1 VICFLLSNGFLLLII
16 ALTSLSVLLSIN
28 SEILKIRG
36 FRFAL
41 LTAFALLLLYLVFD
55 KTGMPLNNPKI
66 DILRIT
72 TGGIAMGLLVS
83 GRFLSIIFLSYIFI
97 LTTNPS
103 LIAYTLMIIGLPY
116 RYGFMLVT
124 ALRLAPLMEEEGK
137 TIYWSQLVRGV
148 RYDHANPSKII
159 LLVQQFLTPLLIS
172 AIRRADHLVFSMEGR
187 GFGQYNKRTFL
198 SRVTPTKLD
207 LMSSLFLV
215 IFYSSLLYLNF
226 RV

>member
-1 VICFLLSNGFLLLII
+1 
-16 ALTSLSVLLSIN
+16 LT
-28 SEILKIRG
+28 G
-36 FRFAL
+36 
-41 LTAFALLLLYLVFD
+41 FALLLLYLVFD

-72 TGGIAMGLLVS
+72 TDGMAMGLLVS

-148 RYDHANPSKII
+148 RYDHANPRKII